1 MLPVSVQPFA
11 CSFLFCLLCVLS
23 IPAFLLV
30 VFSVDL
36 LLNTTFDMIQ
46 LVLLTKAEGLVFVVV
61 FLTTECVQRKSLV
74 RSYKVG
80 HPNLDFEVINQ
91 TFKINWIKNCIY
103 LSIY

>member
-23 IPAFLLV
+23 IPAFLLI

-46 LVLLTKAEGLVFVVV
+46 LVLLTKAEGLVYF
-61 FLTTECVQRKSLV
+61 FFTTACVQRKSLV

-80 HPNLDFEVINQ
+80 VPNLDFEVIN
-91 TFKINWIKNCIY
+91 
-103 LSIY
+103 